1 MSEKS
6 SVRRWIRT
14 VWAGC
19 LGSCAGGKWRG
30 TSGMVTDDSETFRLG
45 NLQSELVGGSC
56 GAPDRGGV
64 RHNGSNK

>member
-1 MSEKS
+1 
-6 SVRRWIRT
+6 
-14 VWAGC
+14 
-19 LGSCAGGKWRG
+19 
-30 TSGMVTDDSETFRLG
+30 MVTDDSETFRLG